1 MQSVP
6 PASHSKSDPAQRW
19 AESAHGRR
27 LTSLEREEVARH
39 LPELFG
45 RHFLQIG
52 AWGGEGDWLSGSE
65 MLHRAVLSVGKQPGA
80 QARVDAQHLPLASKS
95 VDAVL
100 LPHTLEL
107 VSSPHRLLR
116 ETSRVLSDRGR
127 LLLVGFSP
135 WGSLAWRRR
144 FGLAPRALPGSSRY
158 YSAGRVCDWLSLLDF
173 EVLEVRRFGVGFPW
187 LPARN
192 DGNPFTPAS
201 LLQVFSEAYLI
212 AAKKRVMPLTLIG
225 QRSRAQ
231 VKPLIGLPGVAA
243 HRDGGQ

>member
-1 MQSVP
+1 MPSAP
-6 PASHSKSDPAQRW
+6 PASPSKFDPTQRW
-19 AESAHGRR
+19 ADSTHGRR

-65 MLHRAVLSVGKQPGA
+65 MLHRAVLAVGKQPGA

-107 VSSPHRLLR
+107 VRSPHRLLR

-144 FGLAPRALPGSSRY
+144 VGLAPRALPGSSRY

-187 LPARN
+187 LPARS

-201 LLQVFSEAYLI
+201 LFQVFSEAYLV
-212 AAKKRVMPLTLIG
+212 AAKKRVTPLTLVG

-243 HRDGGQ
+243 HRDGSQ